1 MNWRYPTPDRESA
14 ALVLG
19 AVARAFGFSRA
30 QIQARDRHERLAWA
44 RQVAVAL
51 LMELTPCTTA
61 RASQLIGRDHS
72 TVHYARHRVADLIA
86 TDRHLAA
93 EIQRLKAKI
102 QAKLYGR
109 RNYLPKM
116 P

>member
-1 MNWRYPTPDRESA
+1 MNWRYPLPDAQSSA
-14 ALVLG
+14 IVFG
-19 AVARAFGFSRA
+19 MVAAAFGLSKA
-30 QIQARDRHERLAWA
+30 QIHARDRHERVAWC

-61 RASQLIGRDHS
+61 RASQFIGRDHS

-102 QAKLYGR
+102 QAKLNENHR
-109 RNYLPKM
+109 PATD
-116 P
+116 

>member
-1 MNWRYPTPDRESA
+1 MNWRYPTHECELA
-14 ALVLG
+14 ALVFEE
-19 AVARAFGFSRA
+19 VARAFGFSRA

-51 LMELTPCTTA
+51 LIDLTPCTTA

-102 QAKLYGR
+102 QAKLEASR
-109 RNYLPKM
+109 TCQRIR
-116 P
+116 